1 MIRIISAALAAI
13 TLVISP
19 AARADSDPCN
29 FNDGAVAYSWE
40 QVMECYTSV
49 PFNPDDLDNIVGV
62 LMDQRAYS
70 DLDELFDER
79 YHWRENLQ
87 NVADAHYPDD
97 FSMHNAIRLEHK
109 QMRNPHVRYT
119 APACYTQLLTG
130 YIPFDFGA
138 TRRFSTGED
147 LVIFIEDAPIAPGIY
162 ADATGIDPEDYVG
175 MKVISINGIPTLEY
189 FREFGRTRILWDD
202 SDSVNLNHI
211 LNRLGYSIR
220 SSTAHD
226 FAPERSE
233 DVMVLESRN
242 GKRITATFP
251 WVFAKRS
258 AMGMSQI
265 PATSNSA
272 NFFEACT
279 QPYPFATQELAAS
292 NGPASVDREVDK
304 EKRKFVNRTV
314 RGPSVTSKDFFEVPP
329 GRFDKDIE
337 VIVPLTDAAKVLQY
351 RDDTTVIRFF
361 NTGSWINVARQ
372 GVEHACQNSDNLI
385 LDLRRNG
392 GGNDIVFQWLYS
404 HLFPGVESVV
414 EAGKLVLAIRNDNDE
429 FNRVLYWGGALDEI
443 YEAYFGVP
451 CWFLGPGCWM
461 DIDTGDNIPSD
472 EISWFESPSFMENRG
487 GSTVSMTRQI
497 GLGEYLVGLSP
508 EFDAASCA
516 GKFDRDNLV
525 ILTDGTNCSG
535 GYFFVS
541 PFKENEKAT
550 VVTMGGYPG
559 EDIPMGI
566 CRSGAAF
573 PMINWHIIVGAAM
586 DIFGPSVD
594 VAPRTFSRNVGAV
607 MEIFGAYRQNRTDLH
622 FNEPL
627 GYDLRIDAWSDSPET
642 DAYVYQ
648 KALEALKNQ

>member
-1 MIRIISAALAAI
+1 
-13 TLVISP
+13 
-19 AARADSDPCN
+19 
-29 FNDGAVAYSWE
+29 
-40 QVMECYTSV
+40 
-49 PFNPDDLDNIVGV
+49 
-62 LMDQRAYS
+62 
-70 DLDELFDER
+70 
-79 YHWRENLQ
+79 
-87 NVADAHYPDD
+87 
-97 FSMHNAIRLEHK
+97 
-109 QMRNPHVRYT
+109 MRNPHVRYT

-138 TRRFSTGED
+138 TRRFSAGED

-175 MKVISINGIPTLEY
+175 MKVVSINGIPTLEY
-189 FREFGRTRILWDD
+189 FREFGNTRILWDD
-202 SDSVNLNHI
+202 SDSVHLNHI

-220 SSTAHD
+220 SSATHD
-226 FAPERSE
+226 FAPRRPE

-242 GKRITATFP
+242 GKRITVTFP

-258 AMGMSQI
+258 AMDMNQD
-265 PATSNSA
+265 PVTSSTA
-272 NFFEACT
+272 EFIEACT
-279 QPYPFATQELAAS
+279 RPYPFPAPELAAGNNS
-292 NGPASVDREVDK
+292 YALDREVDR
-304 EKRKFVNRTV
+304 EKSRFVNRTV
-314 RGPSVTSKDFFEVPP
+314 RGPSVTRKDFFEVPP

-337 VIVPLTDAAKVLQY
+337 EIVPLTSAAKVLQY

-361 NTGSWINVARQ
+361 NTGSWIDVARE

-392 GGNDIVFQWLYS
+392 GGNDIVFQWLYT
-404 HLFPGVESVV
+404 HLFPGVENVV
-414 EAGKLVLAIRNDNDE
+414 EAGKLVVATRNDNPE
-429 FNRVLYWGGALDEI
+429 FNRVLYWGGALNE
-443 YEAYFGVP
+443 YLGLSCGAVG
-451 CWFLGPGCWM
+451 GPGCWM
-461 DIDTGDNIPSD
+461 DIDTEETIPSD
-472 EISWFESPSFMENRG
+472 DIDWFESPSFIESRAG
-487 GSTVSMTRQI
+487 ATVSMSRQI
-497 GLGEYLVGLSP
+497 GLGENLVGLYP

-541 PFKENEKAT
+541 PFKENGKAT
-550 VVTMGGYPG
+550 VVTAGGYPG

-566 CRSGAAF
+566 CRSGGAF
-573 PMINWHIIVGAAM
+573 PMINWHITANIAAA
-586 DIFGPSVD
+586 FGLPVD
-594 VAPRTFSRNVGAV
+594 VAPKTFSRDVGAV

-627 GYDLRIDAWSDSPET
+627 DYDLRIDAWSDSPET

>member
-1 MIRIISAALAAI
+1 MIRTLSAALAAYFFAF
-13 TLVISP
+13 TP
-19 AARADSDPCN
+19 TAEADPCN

-70 DLDELFDER
+70 DLDELYDER
-79 YHWRENLQ
+79 YQWRSNLAA
-87 NVADAHYPDD
+87 VANATYPDD
-97 FSMHNAIRLEHK
+97 FSMHNAIKHEHK
-109 QMRNPHVRYT
+109 LMRNPHVRYSQ
-119 APACYTQLLTG
+119 PFCYNSILTG
-130 YIPFDFGA
+130 FIPFDFGA
-138 TRRFSTGED
+138 TKRFSKGED
-147 LVIFIEDAPIAPGIY
+147 LVIFIEDAPIAPDIY
-162 ADATGIDPEDYVG
+162 EDATGIDPADFVG
-175 MKVISINGIPTLEY
+175 MKVVSINSVPTLDY
-189 FREFGRTRILWDD
+189 FREFGNTRILWDD
-202 SDSVNLNHI
+202 SDSVHLNAI

-220 SSTAHD
+220 SSTTHD
-226 FAPERSE
+226 FAPERPE

-258 AMGMSQI
+258 AMGMYQD
-265 PATSNSA
+265 PATSSTA
-272 NFFEACT
+272 EFIEACT
-279 QPYPFATQELAAS
+279 QPYQLPFPTAGLGAGKDTYRL
-292 NGPASVDREVDK
+292 DREVDK

-361 NTGSWINVARQ
+361 NTGSWIDVARQ

-392 GGNDIVFQWLYS
+392 GGNDIVFQWLYT
-404 HLFPGVESVV
+404 HLFPEVDSVV
-414 EAGKLVLAIRNDNDE
+414 EAGKIATTTRNDNPE
-429 FNRVLYWGGALDEI
+429 FNRVLYWGGILDQF
-443 YEAYFGVP
+443 FGAS
-451 CWFLGPGCWM
+451 CWGLGPGCWM
-461 DIDTGDNIPSD
+461 DIDTEETIPSE
-472 EISWFESPSFMENRG
+472 EISWFESPSYTENRG
-487 GSTVSMTRQI
+487 GSPVSLSRQI
-497 GLGEYLVGLSP
+497 GIGENLVGLYP

-525 ILTDGTNCSG
+525 ILTDASNCSG

-566 CRSGAAF
+566 CRSGLTI
-573 PMINWHIIVGAAM
+573 PMSNWPFIVNIAEG
-586 DIFGPSVD
+586 FGFNVD
-594 VAPRTFSRNVGAV
+594 VSPKAFSRQVDAN

-627 GYDLRIDAWSDSPET
+627 DYDVRIDAWSDSPET

-648 KALEALKNQ
+648 KALEALDKQ